1 MGSVERRLG
10 DRSMNQE
17 LQVLTA
23 LMKVDYLT
31 LNMRMTDL
39 EI

>member
-1 MGSVERRLG
+1 MGSVKRRLG
-10 DRSMNQE
+10 DRSMNQD

-31 LNMRMTDL
+31 LNMLMIDL

>member
-10 DRSMNQE
+10 DRSVNQD
-17 LQVLTA
+17 LQVLTV

-31 LNMRMTDL
+31 SNMLMIHL